1 MLKEVNRNLFNR
13 NRLIKLYSCYVCRVA
28 CQMESQCAAHQLSLT
43 KHRNQEASLQDS
55 LAKTAALSQGLA
67 MDKVELN
74 RLLLQ
79 VSEQ

>member
-1 MLKEVNRNLFNR
+1 MFVFMLCVV
-13 NRLIKLYSCYVCRVA
+13 SCCVA

-43 KHRNQEASLQDS
+43 KHHSQEASLQDS

-79 VSEQ
+79 VSSSESVSR

>member
-1 MLKEVNRNLFNR
+1 
-13 NRLIKLYSCYVCRVA
+13 
-28 CQMESQCAAHQLSLT
+28 MESQCAAHQLSLT

-79 VSEQ
+79 VSKQ